1 MSRRLAVAAV
11 GICCSA
17 GLAAPAV
24 AAGGPTGNYATTI
37 KGDKSLHGALN
48 GRWVLSF
55 AKAGTYTVADNGK
68 IVIHGRFT
76 TTGSTVGFGH
86 ETGPASCPTPGR
98 YTFKLTGRTLRLKR
112 ISDVCPGRMGVLAHA
127 LTKTG

>member
-11 GICCSA
+11 GICASA
-17 GLAAPAV
+17 GLAGPAV
-24 AAGGPTGNYATTI
+24 AAGGLSGSYATTI
-37 KGDKSLHGALN
+37 KGDKSLHGSLN

-68 IVIHGRFT
+68 IVIRGRFT

-98 YTFKLTGRTLRLKR
+98 YSFKLTGRTLRLKR
-112 ISDVCPGRMGVLAHA
+112 LSDACTGRIGVLGHP